1 VKPAPFDLACPDTVD
16 EALEV
21 LAEHGADARI
31 LAGGQS
37 LGAMLN
43 MRLAT
48 PGVLID
54 ISRLDELTTITETDR
69 LIEVGAAVTQDQ
81 LLRWPGLAAQPL
93 LRQMLPWVGHHQ
105 TRQRGTV
112 CGSLAHGDPSSE
124 LPLALATLGGEVVLA
139 SRRSRR
145 VVSARDFQI
154 GLMQTALED
163 DEMIV
168 AARFPKAPKGARF
181 AFHEVGPRQGDFAIV
196 AVAVMAEPDGSGAE
210 GMTIGIGGVA
220 DTPAVRRVVDLEGAA
235 LADALN
241 GIAWELQAGSDVH
254 ATASYRRT
262 LVRNLGAKVIGEAGD
277 ALSQG

>member
-1 VKPAPFDLACPDTVD
+1 MKPAAFDLARPDSVV
-16 EALEV
+16 EALDV
-21 LAEHGADARI
+21 LAEHGVEARI

-48 PGVLID
+48 PKVLID
-54 ISRLDELTTITETDR
+54 ISGLGALAGITEDDGV
-69 LIEVGAAVTQDQ
+69 IQVGASVTQDQ
-81 LLRWPGLAAQPL
+81 LLRWPGLSAQPL
-93 LRQMLPWVGHHQ
+93 LRRMLPWVGHHQ
-105 TRQRGTV
+105 TRQRGTI

-139 SRRSRR
+139 SRRGER
-145 VVSARDFQI
+145 VVVAADFQT
-154 GLMQTALED
+154 GMMQTAIED

-168 AARFPKAPKGARF
+168 AARFPKARSGARF

-196 AVAVMAEPDGSGAE
+196 AVAVMAETE

-220 DTPAVRRVVDLEGAA
+220 DMPAIRHLPRLEGSA

-241 GIAWELQAGSDVH
+241 AIAWELQAGSDVH
-254 ATASYRRT
+254 ATAAYRRT
-262 LVRNLGAKVIGEAGD
+262 LVRNLGANVIQEACHV
-277 ALSQG
+277 